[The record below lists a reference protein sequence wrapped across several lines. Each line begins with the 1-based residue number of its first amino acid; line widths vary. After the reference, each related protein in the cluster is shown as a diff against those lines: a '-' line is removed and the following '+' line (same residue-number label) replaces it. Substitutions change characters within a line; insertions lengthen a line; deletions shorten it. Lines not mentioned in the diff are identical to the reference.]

1 MGKSGFT
8 VHTGEDHVPDRHFL
22 ADDRAGGAGL
32 CGLSADRHAVESGS
46 ATVSQFR
53 ENRDEPAE
61 SLYVRNN
68 LANQFELPVLFYAV
82 CLALF
87 VTGGAGVA
95 AVSLAWVFVLSRCG
109 HAYVHVTSNRIRH
122 RQPLFVLGFFALGA
136 MWLLLAL
143 RLAI

>member
-1 MGKSGFT
+1 MSQTAIFWPMIAQVALVYAVYLLIGMRRKK
-8 VHTGEDHVPDRHFL
+8 
-22 ADDRAGGAGL
+22 
-32 CGLSADRHAVESGS
+32 AVESGS

>member
-1 MGKSGFT
+1 MSQTAIFWPMIAQVALVYAVYLLIGMRRKK
-8 VHTGEDHVPDRHFL
+8 
-22 ADDRAGGAGL
+22 
-32 CGLSADRHAVESGS
+32 AVESGS

-53 ENRDEPAE
+53 ENSDEPAE

>member
-1 MGKSGFT
+1 MSQTAIFWPMIAQVALVYAVYLLIGMRRKK
-8 VHTGEDHVPDRHFL
+8 
-22 ADDRAGGAGL
+22 
-32 CGLSADRHAVESGS
+32 AVENGS

>member
-1 MGKSGFT
+1 MSQTAIFWPMIAQVALVYAVYLLIGMRRKK
-8 VHTGEDHVPDRHFL
+8 
-22 ADDRAGGAGL
+22 
-32 CGLSADRHAVESGS
+32 AVESGS

-109 HAYVHVTSNRIRH
+109 HAYVHVTSNRIHH

>member
-1 MGKSGFT
+1 MSQTAIFWPMIAQVALVYAVYLLIGMRRKK
-8 VHTGEDHVPDRHFL
+8 
-22 ADDRAGGAGL
+22 
-32 CGLSADRHAVESGS
+32 AVESGS

-122 RQPLFVLGFFALGA
+122 RQPLFVLGFFGLGA

>member
-1 MGKSGFT
+1 MSQTAIFWPMIAQVALVYAVYLLIGMRRKK
-8 VHTGEDHVPDRHFL
+8 
-22 ADDRAGGAGL
+22 
-32 CGLSADRHAVESGS
+32 AVESGS
-46 ATVSQFR
+46 AMVSQFR

>member
-1 MGKSGFT
+1 MSQTAIFWPMIAQVALVYAVYLLIGMRRKK
-8 VHTGEDHVPDRHFL
+8 
-22 ADDRAGGAGL
+22 
-32 CGLSADRHAVESGS
+32 AVESGS

-53 ENRDEPAE
+53 ENRDEPVE

-68 LANQFELPVLFYAV
+68 LANQFELPVLFYAA

-95 AVSLAWVFVLSRCG
+95 AVALAWVFVLSRCG

-143 RLAI
+143 RLAF

>member
-1 MGKSGFT
+1 MSQTAIFWPMIAQVALVYAVYLLIGMRRKK
-8 VHTGEDHVPDRHFL
+8 
-22 ADDRAGGAGL
+22 
-32 CGLSADRHAVESGS
+32 AVESGS

-87 VTGGAGVA
+87 VTGGADVA
-95 AVSLAWVFVLSRCG
+95 AVSLAWVFVLSRFG

>member
-1 MGKSGFT
+1 MSQTAIFWPMIAQVTLVYAVYLLIGMRRKK
-8 VHTGEDHVPDRHFL
+8 
-22 ADDRAGGAGL
+22 
-32 CGLSADRHAVESGS
+32 AVESGS

-95 AVSLAWVFVLSRCG
+95 AVSLAWVFVLSRFG

>member
-1 MGKSGFT
+1 MSQTAIFWPMIAQVALVYAVYLLIGMRRKK
-8 VHTGEDHVPDRHFL
+8 
-22 ADDRAGGAGL
+22 
-32 CGLSADRHAVESGS
+32 AVESGS

-95 AVSLAWVFVLSRCG
+95 AVSLAWVFVLSRSG